1 MRRVL
6 LDSSFLL
13 GITELSVGME
23 ELISIYPKAELITT
37 KSVIRELEKLAERK
51 RGAKVAMEVVRGY
64 GVRVLEEFDREAD
77 EDIVRAA
84 KELGCAVA
92 TFDLELKNKLL
103 REGIPVVY
111 LRAKKKL
118 ILEDPSKLSEEY

>member
-1 MRRVL
+1 

-23 ELISIYPKAELITT
+23 ELISIYPKAELLTT
-37 KSVIRELEKLAERK
+37 RSVIRELEGLAERK
-51 RGAKVAMEVVRGY
+51 RRARVAIEVVREY
-64 GVRVLEEFDREAD
+64 GVRVLEEFDSEAD

-84 KELGCAVA
+84 KELGCAVV
-92 TFDLELKNKLL
+92 TFDLKLKNELL
-103 REGIPVVY
+103 KEGVAVVY

-118 ILEDPSKLSEEY
+118 VLEDPSKLSED

>member
-1 MRRVL
+1 MRRIL

-13 GITELSVGME
+13 GITELSIGME
-23 ELISIYPKAELITT
+23 ELLSIYPRAELLTT
-37 KSVIRELEKLAERK
+37 RSVMRELEELAGRK
-51 RGAKVAMEVVRGY
+51 RRARVSMEVVRKY
-64 GVRVLEEFDREAD
+64 GVKVLEGFDGEAD

-92 TFDLELKNKLL
+92 TFDLKLKNELL
-103 REGIPVVY
+103 REGVAVVY

-118 ILEDPSKLSEEY
+118 VLEDPSKLSEEI